1 MKANFEY
8 GERIV
13 MMMKKVDNT
22 DTHVKNKEEKY
33 GFRDTTEGKKLS

>member
-1 MKANFEY
+1 
-8 GERIV
+8 

-33 GFRDTTEGKKLS
+33 GYRDTTKGKKITMWLGKCI